1 MGDPIVMRG
10 PSVGIHAASGSPFG
24 FIDLLKALSTQLI
37 VLHHLAFYGPMSDH
51 VQPLLPGL
59 MDWLSSQA
67 RLAVQVFL
75 VIGGFL
81 AAKSLSTHLHSGYVE
96 AVSMILRRYLKLA
109 PPFIAA
115 TLLAVGISALVSVWM
130 THNSVSAPPGLLQLA
145 AHALFLHS
153 VLDYESLWAGAWY
166 VAIDFQLY
174 ALLTLMFW
182 FSARA
187 SSRHPVPWLI
197 PAMVVIGMSAS
208 LLYFNRDAAWD
219 VWAPYFFGSY
229 GLGILA
235 WWASD
240 KHRLPVVR
248 LLLLAA
254 IVLPTLL
261 ALGIDFR
268 SRIAVALSIACALAW
283 AGRRQLCAPGRWSN
297 LVGRLGRESYSI
309 FLVHFPVCL
318 LVNAIVIRLVPA
330 EPLFQAAGMLFAWT
344 ASLAAGSAFH
354 RWIEIPLGRIS
365 WSAVQ
370 ARFLKPGKQCPG
382 ERVHE

>member
-1 MGDPIVMRG
+1 MGTLKVMRG
-10 PSVGIHAASGSPFG
+10 PSVCTNAAGGSQFG
-24 FIDLLKALSTQLI
+24 FIDFLKAVSTQLI

-51 VQPLLPGL
+51 VQPLLPEL

-67 RLAVQVFL
+67 RIAVQVFL

-81 AAKSLSTHLHSGYVE
+81 AAKSLSTHLHSGRVD
-96 AVSMILRRYLKLA
+96 AFGMILRRYLKLA

-115 TLLAVGISALVSVWM
+115 TLLAVGISALVGLWM
-130 THNSVSAPPGLLQLA
+130 THDSMSAPPTLLQLA

-174 ALLTLMFW
+174 ALMALLFW
-182 FSARA
+182 SSARA
-187 SSRHPVPWLI
+187 SSRRPMPWLM
-197 PAMVVIGMSAS
+197 PAMVVIGIGAS
-208 LLYFNRDAAWD
+208 LLYFNRNVAWD

-240 KHRLPVVR
+240 KNRKTHIR

-254 IVLPTLL
+254 IVLPALL
-261 ALGIDFR
+261 ALSIDFR

-283 AGRRQLCAPGRWSN
+283 GGRGQLFGPGRWSN

-318 LVNAIVIRLVPA
+318 LVNAVFIRLVPA
-330 EPLFQAAGMLFAWT
+330 EPLFQAAGMLFAWA
-344 ASLAAGSAFH
+344 ASLATGSAFH
-354 RWIEIPLGRIS
+354 RWVETPLGRIS
-365 WSAVQ
+365 FPAILS
-370 ARFLKPGKQCPG
+370 RRLNPGRPSPIDSIN
-382 ERVHE
+382 